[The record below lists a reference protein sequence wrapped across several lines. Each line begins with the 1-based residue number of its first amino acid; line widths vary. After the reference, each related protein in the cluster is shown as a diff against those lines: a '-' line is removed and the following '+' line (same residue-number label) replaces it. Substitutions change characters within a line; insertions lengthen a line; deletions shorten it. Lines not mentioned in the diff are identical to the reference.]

1 MAAMAAM
8 TAAAVVIALAVFT
21 SLTGSLNTLLGQQ
34 LPALRNSV
42 DVIEH
47 SAGIRDALSEMLLAS
62 TPDGVRSGLESFVEE
77 RAALEKGMNG
87 MPAAAITAMKPL
99 LSDLGS
105 AVELMQAAIADRF
118 ARQDELETTIAAFR
132 EQSDKAREQLE
143 KISDDAVYD
152 MELAGA
158 QTIEAVTSTLGS
170 LIDHDFVATTL
181 VLKARSEINLLSGI
195 AIALADSGDEGRGGS
210 LRGIAV
216 LSLGELDTIL
226 SGLEENG
233 SSSGLLPVLTEMRTM
248 LAESTIDGFRARPDH
263 LRRLMALRE
272 QTDAALTQ
280 AIDDLTQN
288 LMTGAEDTA
297 TFNSEAVERLIGNEL
312 TFIRDA
318 ARLELA
324 VETVVATAFLGA
336 TARDPDAAAAAQGDL
351 DEVAGALAALIDEV
365 FLTEDLRI
373 IIQEILASAAPET
386 GVIATRAAM
395 LHAQSRAE
403 TTSRTAYD
411 HLRRI
416 GDAAVS
422 HSDAALAL
430 AAEAGDSVLAAADR
444 AERQLHMVA
453 MGSVA
458 LLLAAPVFT
467 WLLILRPMSRLVRV
481 TERLSKGDLAPITG
495 IPYSGGEIGR
505 MATALGIFREGLI
518 ERARMQEQER
528 ALEEE
533 RRQLAEQQHTVV
545 TTLADA
551 LQRLSA
557 GDLTHRLDAAFA
569 PDYEQLRHDFNA
581 TVATLNEML
590 GSIVE
595 NATEIHARAEEIGT
609 ASDDLSQRT
618 ENQAATLEETAAALD
633 ELTSSVR
640 AAADGAAEVERVVSA
655 ARGDAEAS
663 GRVVTDAIGAMSE
676 IKRSSDEIGQIIGVI
691 DDIAFQ
697 TNLLALNAGVEAARA
712 GEAGRGFAVVASE
725 VRALAQRSS
734 DAAKEIKTL
743 IGTSS
748 DQVESGVALVN
759 RAGEALADIVGRV
772 ANIADLV
779 SGIATGAQEQ
789 SVGLGEINVGVTQ
802 LDQVTQQNAAM
813 VEEATAASATLR
825 HEAETLQGLVARFR
839 LQGGQPGSSTAL
851 PPLRLATPT
860 RPAPPSQPKA
870 AAELSFP
877 AQRKAANDTTTWQ
890 DF

>member
-1 MAAMAAM
+1 MA
-8 TAAAVVIALAVFT
+8 TALHRTSTRIYAIIALALLLTLVLAGFLMSRAVDIAYSMRELELEALSDVAISQLADLERQVDEGTLSLEAAQELGRQTLATYRFGQDGYFFAFDNALVFQVHPFRPDWIGTDMSGFQDVKGMMLFQEMRRVARDSGSGRVDYWFNKPGTEIPEMKMGYVKAFAPWGWMIGTGAYVSDIRADLAAKRNTAFLALGLGMLFLVGT
-21 SLTGSLNTLLGQQ
+21 SLLL
-34 LPALRNSV
+34 
-42 DVIEH
+42 
-47 SAGIRDALSEMLLAS
+47 
-62 TPDGVRSGLESFVEE
+62 VRS
-77 RAALEKGMNG
+77 
-87 MPAAAITAMKPL
+87 ITVPL
-99 LSDLGS
+99 S
-105 AVELMQAAIADRF
+105 
-118 ARQDELETTIAAFR
+118 
-132 EQSDKAREQLE
+132 
-143 KISDDAVYD
+143 
-152 MELAGA
+152 
-158 QTIEAVTSTLGS
+158 STLGS
-170 LIDHDFVATTL
+170 MDDVAEGHYKSEITVATRLDEFGTL
-181 VLKARSEINLLSGI
+181 GRRLSAFRDKLVEAAAAEADRERARS
-195 AIALADSGDEGRGGS
+195 D
-210 LRGIAV
+210 
-216 LSLGELDTIL
+216 
-226 SGLEENG
+226 
-233 SSSGLLPVLTEMRTM
+233 
-248 LAESTIDGFRARPDH
+248 
-263 LRRLMALRE
+263 
-272 QTDAALTQ
+272 QTY
-280 AIDDLTQN
+280 
-288 LMTGAEDTA
+288 
-297 TFNSEAVERLIGNEL
+297 AVERLGRGL
-312 TFIRDA
+312 T
-318 ARLELA
+318 
-324 VETVVATAFLGA
+324 
-336 TARDPDAAAAAQGDL
+336 
-351 DEVAGALAALIDEV
+351 ALA
-365 FLTEDLRI
+365 
-373 IIQEILASAAPET
+373 
-386 GVIATRAAM
+386 
-395 LHAQSRAE
+395 
-403 TTSRTAYD
+403 
-411 HLRRI
+411 
-416 GDAAVS
+416 
-422 HSDAALAL
+422 
-430 AAEAGDSVLAAADR
+430 
-444 AERQLHMVA
+444 
-453 MGSVA
+453 
-458 LLLAAPVFT
+458 
-467 WLLILRPMSRLVRV
+467 
-481 TERLSKGDLAPITG
+481 
-495 IPYSGGEIGR
+495 
-505 MATALGIFREGLI
+505 
-518 ERARMQEQER
+518 
-528 ALEEE
+528 
-533 RRQLAEQQHTVV
+533 
-545 TTLADA
+545 
-551 LQRLSA
+551 A

-759 RAGEALADIVGRV
+759 RAGEALSDIVGRV

-839 LQGGQPGSSTAL
+839 LQGGQPGPSTAL

>member
-1 MAAMAAM
+1 MQGMSATTARNRVGNSVFIKGAALVAITTIVVAAMVLIASTRSAYEITHQQLGELMVEVTESGAESVAGHLRFGKIDAVEAQLQNYAVRAHDHFMQVAVWSAGGERVAQLGTASAAESGRM
-8 TAAAVVIALAVFT
+8 AELARQALATGTMAMDDDTLIIAVPVIYGGAPVGAVAAVWSAKMLMGEILIA
-21 SLTGSLNTLLGQQ
+21 S
-34 LPALRNSV
+34 LPAMSL
-42 DVIEH
+42 
-47 SAGIRDALSEMLLAS
+47 AGLLFL
-62 TPDGVRSGLESFVEE
+62 VL
-77 RAALEKGMNG
+77 
-87 MPAAAITAMKPL
+87 
-99 LSDLGS
+99 
-105 AVELMQAAIADRF
+105 
-118 ARQDELETTIAAFR
+118 
-132 EQSDKAREQLE
+132 
-143 KISDDAVYD
+143 
-152 MELAGA
+152 LAGA
-158 QTIEAVTSTLGS
+158 TLLLRKMIGQPLQQVSSAMARVTAGAYDDEIPMTGKGDE
-170 LIDHDFVATTL
+170 IGVI
-181 VLKARSEINLLSGI
+181 ARSL
-195 AIALADSGDEGRGGS
+195 DS
-210 LRGIAV
+210 LRVRLQSAAA
-216 LSLGELDTIL
+216 
-226 SGLEENG
+226 
-233 SSSGLLPVLTEMRTM
+233 
-248 LAESTIDGFRARPDH
+248 AEADRERARSD
-263 LRRLMALRE
+263 
-272 QTDAALTQ
+272 QTY
-280 AIDDLTQN
+280 
-288 LMTGAEDTA
+288 
-297 TFNSEAVERLIGNEL
+297 AVERLGRGL
-312 TFIRDA
+312 T
-318 ARLELA
+318 
-324 VETVVATAFLGA
+324 
-336 TARDPDAAAAAQGDL
+336 
-351 DEVAGALAALIDEV
+351 ALA
-365 FLTEDLRI
+365 
-373 IIQEILASAAPET
+373 
-386 GVIATRAAM
+386 
-395 LHAQSRAE
+395 
-403 TTSRTAYD
+403 
-411 HLRRI
+411 
-416 GDAAVS
+416 
-422 HSDAALAL
+422 
-430 AAEAGDSVLAAADR
+430 
-444 AERQLHMVA
+444 
-453 MGSVA
+453 
-458 LLLAAPVFT
+458 
-467 WLLILRPMSRLVRV
+467 
-481 TERLSKGDLAPITG
+481 
-495 IPYSGGEIGR
+495 
-505 MATALGIFREGLI
+505 
-518 ERARMQEQER
+518 
-528 ALEEE
+528 
-533 RRQLAEQQHTVV
+533 
-545 TTLADA
+545 
-551 LQRLSA
+551 A

-609 ASDDLSQRT
+609 ASDDLSHRT

-640 AAADGAAEVERVVSA
+640 SAAEGAAEVERVVSA

-663 GRVVTDAIGAMSE
+663 GRVVSDAIGAMSE

-748 DQVESGVALVN
+748 EQVESGVALVN

-839 LQGGQPGSSTAL
+839 LQGGQPGPAAAL